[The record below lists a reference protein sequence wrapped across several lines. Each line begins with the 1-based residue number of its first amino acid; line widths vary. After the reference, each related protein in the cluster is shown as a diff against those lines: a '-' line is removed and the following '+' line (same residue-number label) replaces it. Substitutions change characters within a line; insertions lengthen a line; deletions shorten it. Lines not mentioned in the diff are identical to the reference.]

1 MRYNWCLELSL
12 TKYRNEIK
20 FSGGSLTENDIR
32 KILVSCGFPAY
43 PRPISLVG
51 EWKIKPSIQYPAIQY
66 WNDKNPGLNE
76 WVAILPHDRYGFKP
90 HILHFSSGVQSFIS
104 TEHVNFYHWFEY
116 MYPKLEYLRK
126 EIDFNDKTKVGT
138 NLYEMLECQILDL
151 VKVSFLNTFFG
162 NYSIFKQIMK
172 DIDLCLNCFKPG
184 LPKSGL
190 GITRFYNNF
199 MIRHMQGKKWA
210 SHKNQQC
217 DYVILNKNGKFAKL
231 TNERE
236 ISFTNNKKDPDV
248 HIPLEKYNREDF
260 CLGHEVCLC
269 SKKI

>member
-104 TEHVNFYHWFEY
+104 
-116 MYPKLEYLRK
+116 K
-126 EIDFNDKTKVGT
+126 
-138 NLYEMLECQILDL
+138 
-151 VKVSFLNTFFG
+151 
-162 NYSIFKQIMK
+162 IMK